1 MAILPNHIS
10 PLPISLIVALCHAEA
25 ASQPLKTVVV
35 QCTHMLGV
43 RSGNKQRLNNGY
55 SLCRGQTV

>member
-43 RSGNKQRLNNGY
+43 SD
-55 SLCRGQTV
+55 SDQT